1 MSAVELP
8 TSPIGE
14 AYAQAWAER
23 GPPQVLDRTLGRTL
37 LRLAAYAAFGFALGI
52 AAVVSLPGLV
62 GYQSFTILSGS
73 MEPAIGTGAVILV
86 EKIDPLQARIGDV
99 VTFRSPEQP
108 AKIISHRVRSM
119 QVGDGVVRF
128 VTRGD
133 ANTGVE
139 RWQVPADGR
148 IGRVVVDVP
157 KLGYVTNRVGSRFG
171 KLVFLVLPAL
181 VLLVSELLRIWRP
194 KNEGGSRAAAG

>member
-1 MSAVELP
+1 VSAIPVQS
-8 TSPIGE
+8 SPLAE
-14 AYAQAWAER
+14 AYARAYREGLA
-23 GPPQVLDRTLGRTL
+23 DRPGGVAFGRAL
-37 LRLAAYAAFGFALGI
+37 LRFAAYAAFGFAVGI
-52 AAVVSLPGLV
+52 AAIVSLPGLI

-73 MEPAIGTGAVILV
+73 MEPAIGTGDVILV
-86 EKIDPLQARIGDV
+86 RSISPLEAEIGDV
-99 VTFRSPEQP
+99 VTFRSPDEP

-139 RWQVPADGR
+139 RWQVPAKGR
-148 IGRVVVDVP
+148 IGQVAVHVP
-157 KLGYVTNRVGSRFG
+157 KLGYVTNRIGSRFG
-171 KLVFLVLPAL
+171 KLAFLVLPAL

-194 KNEGGSRAAAG
+194 KSEGENRAPAQ